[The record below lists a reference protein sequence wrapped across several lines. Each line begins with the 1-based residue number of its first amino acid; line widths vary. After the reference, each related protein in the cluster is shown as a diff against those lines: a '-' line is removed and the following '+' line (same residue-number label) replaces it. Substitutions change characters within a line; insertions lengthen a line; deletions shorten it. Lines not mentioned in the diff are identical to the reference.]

1 MSDKTD
7 ISGMSELAERGAHC
21 MMQMFADCQKVER
34 GMFAASERLKDSL
47 EEMTEILTKLRIKN
61 GEFRRQVRE
70 RKRYGAKNN
79 SDTSLNEFNV

>member
-1 MSDKTD
+1 
-7 ISGMSELAERGAHC
+7 
-21 MMQMFADCQKVER
+21 
-34 GMFAASERLKDSL
+34 MFAASERLKDSF

-61 GEFRRQVRE
+61 REFRKQVKE